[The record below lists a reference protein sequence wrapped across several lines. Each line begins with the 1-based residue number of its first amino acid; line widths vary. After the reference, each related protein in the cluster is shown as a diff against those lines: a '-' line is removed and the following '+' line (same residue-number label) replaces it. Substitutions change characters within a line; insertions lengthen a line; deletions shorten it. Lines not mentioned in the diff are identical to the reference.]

1 MTQAALLETESVAQ
15 EVEQEL
21 NLLIREARRRQRR
34 RLISRALGALAI
46 SIGAALVVLTAA
58 GADSPSVRPGLSGR
72 TAAQAVPS
80 CPSSAARFVS
90 NSSFA
95 ATVFGRG
102 AVRLAI
108 GNEYLKR
115 SRRVVLGT
123 AANLRS
129 GWLALEV
136 IWIKEP
142 SYVGAA
148 TIRGT
153 RLGRPGVI
161 DVQSSGEGLTPGT
174 DTLRLPP
181 SSPNSTPNG
190 AQLYP
195 GAIWVRSGGC
205 YAVTVSG
212 RKFTERIVLNAQPHR

>member
-1 MTQAALLETESVAQ
+1 MTPAALLEPESVAQ
-15 EVEQEL
+15 DVEHEL

-34 RLISRALGALAI
+34 RLISRGLGALAI
-46 SIGAALVVLTAA
+46 LAAAALVVLTAA
-58 GADSPSVRPGLSGR
+58 GAYSPAVQPGRSGR
-72 TAAQAVPS
+72 PATRAARG

-90 NSSFA
+90 NSSLA

-108 GNEYLKR
+108 GNVYLRR
-115 SRRVVLGT
+115 SRRVVLG
-123 AANLRS
+123 AAADHRS
-129 GWLALEV
+129 GWFALEV
-136 IWIKEP
+136 IWVKEP

-153 RLGRPGVI
+153 RLGRPGAI
-161 DVQSSGEGLTPGT
+161 EVQSDGDGLTPGS
-174 DTLRLPP
+174 DMRRLPP
-181 SSPNSTPNG
+181 TSPNSTPDG

-205 YAVTVSG
+205 YSVTVRG
-212 RKFTERIVLNAQPHR
+212 RKFTERIVLDAQAQS